1 MPESP
6 NAESPNAES
15 LILGV
20 TDGVAVLTL
29 NRPRAKNALD
39 SDMMRVG
46 MPDFVRRAREDD
58 AIRAVVIAGP
68 GGDFCSGAAVKPIGG
83 ASPPSSDTPR
93 AGEACDRTFGSRWC
107 PAP

>member
-6 NAESPNAES
+6 MPESPNAES

-58 AIRAVVIAGP
+58 AIRAVVIAGA
-68 GGDFCSGAAVKPIGG
+68 GGDFCSGADVKRMEIGRAHVELQSLMRISYAVLCLKKKN
-83 ASPPSSDTPR
+83 R
-93 AGEACDRTFGSRWC
+93 YE
-107 PAP
+107 